1 MGDKC
6 CLPSYFTVNNMTDID
21 ATSQLHLLLSGIA
34 NISLPLWFGCVPQR
48 PYTGNCNHNA
58 TVLSSGIF
66 IMQLDPMSYIC
77 EWINAVM
84 VGVIC
89 YESQYFFPSLPI
101 SSSNSFFFSPLSRSP
116 LPSPLPSSLLSF
128 FLSSLPLSPSSLLP
142 ITQAFITFHLLPVY
156 DAGGSS

>member
-6 CLPSYFTVNNMTDID
+6 CLSSYFTVNNMTDID
-21 ATSQLHLLLSGIA
+21 ATSQLHLLLSGIT

-66 IMQLDPMSYIC
+66 IMQLDPMSYIY

-89 YESQYFFPSLPI
+89 YESQYFFPSLPPTL
-101 SSSNSFFFSPLSRSP
+101 FFSPLFCLLSLLFPVLFSLFSSP
-116 LPSPLPSSLLSF
+116 LFPFLL
-128 FLSSLPLSPSSLLP
+128 SSLLP
-142 ITQAFITFHLLPVY
+142 ITQAFITFHLLAVN